1 MEREHAK
8 APPPDCRRQGERV
21 VCGLFND
28 ADGFAQIANGDGVLA
43 RLIDG
48 DVQLTVT
55 ISAADVSA
63 DAIVLSVI
71 VNIIVIA
78 RSRDS
83 FLMSLPPFCKWG
95 ALPFVHQHTPL
106 LLPERMEI
114 PHRASEF
121 SKQRAASGK
130 IRSEKPKIRQNQTVC
145 LIDASYSYSASVTV
159 PQRLGLVLIFWLP
172 VHASCGIYSVPGQ
185 G

>member
-1 MEREHAK
+1 MGRYA
-8 APPPDCRRQGERV
+8 
-21 VCGLFND
+21 
-28 ADGFAQIANGDGVLA
+28 LA
-43 RLIDG
+43 
-48 DVQLTVT
+48 
-55 ISAADVSA
+55 
-63 DAIVLSVI
+63 
-71 VNIIVIA
+71 
-78 RSRDS
+78 
-83 FLMSLPPFCKWG
+83 
-95 ALPFVHQHTPL
+95 HQHTPL
-106 LLPERMEI
+106 LLPGRVEI

-130 IRSEKPKIRQNQTVC
+130 TRSEKPKIRQNQTVC